1 MIEQMRAM
9 CSDIGYH
16 QTAAA
21 VLQRSN
27 FGWAHT
33 GTSRTAATAS
43 MDPFQRD
50 VGGLQNPSLDDDAFL
65 QAFEGVHGRAAREEE
80 AAALM
85 AVSAPSM
92 SQVRD
97 SPAGN
102 PRSLPL

>member
-21 VLQRSN
+21 VLQHSN

-33 GTSRTAATAS
+33 GTNRTAATAS
-43 MDPFQRD
+43 MDPFQRN
-50 VGGLQNPSLDDDAFL
+50 VGGLQTPSLDDDAFL

-80 AAALM
+80 AAALTAM

-92 SQVRD
+92 SQVR
-97 SPAGN
+97 ALA
-102 PRSLPL
+102 RR

>member
-9 CSDIGYH
+9 CTDAGYH
-16 QTAAA
+16 QTAVT
-21 VLQRSN
+21 VLQPSS

-33 GTSRTAATAS
+33 YSNRTAAAAS

-50 VGGLQNPSLDDDAFL
+50 VGGLQHPALDDDAFL

-80 AAALM
+80 TAALNAI

-92 SQVRD
+92 SQVRACA
-97 SPAGN
+97 S
-102 PRSLPL
+102 R